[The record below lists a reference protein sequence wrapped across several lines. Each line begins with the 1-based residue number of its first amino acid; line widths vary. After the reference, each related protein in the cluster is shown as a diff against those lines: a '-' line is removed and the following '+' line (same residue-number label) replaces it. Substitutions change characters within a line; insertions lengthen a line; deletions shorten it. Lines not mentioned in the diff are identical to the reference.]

1 MRFDSKKT
9 TTHILWILLATAL
22 IVYFLPQ
29 KKDQTLSFEENRP
42 WDHKELIAPFEIYI
56 YPDTS
61 NVIDSLKNAFIPI
74 AEVNN
79 KTIDT
84 IIATLYQSNLSI
96 VNKIIPTLQAQYELG
111 VIDADSY
118 SLIENGKL
126 PYLRILDGKYL
137 NKVETN
143 NYASPR
149 KLYLMIDS
157 LAQDS
162 TTRNAL
168 KALNIQQLL
177 IPNIAINESK
187 TERAYNE
194 DLARATAPTGIIMQN
209 ERIIDRGQ
217 KVTPELFRILTT
229 YKEMLAQ
236 QSPDT
241 NRTKWIHILGQSLFV
256 LILIIILYLYLF
268 IFGRDIIINR
278 GNLIFILM
286 LVTIFGILASF
297 ASSLFNNG
305 IYLVPFVIIPI
316 VVLVFFDART
326 AIFCHII
333 EILICASFAP
343 FPLEFIVVQFC
354 AGAVAVYS
362 LKELSKRSQLL
373 RTALLVFIAYVVSFI
388 SVEIL
393 LNNSIPNTAQR
404 VIGFI
409 AINSV
414 LTSFAYV
421 LLFII
426 EKMFGL
432 ISMVTLVELSDI
444 NNPLLRELSEQC
456 PGTFQHSMAVSNL
469 AAEAASRIGANIQLV
484 RTGALY
490 HDIGKIKNPAFFT
503 ENQRGVNPHDTLDPI
518 NSAEIVVNHVN
529 DGIKLASK
537 AKLPAIIQDFIRQH
551 HGCGK
556 AKYFYISQCQ
566 KHPDEIVDETPFTYP
581 GPNPN
586 TKETSLLMM
595 ADAVEAASRSLKD
608 HSLLSITNLV
618 ERIVESQ
625 IDDGLHNDSPISF
638 RDIKVI
644 KESFINSISTMY
656 HSRIIYPDSA
666 SANKKNNVDNNPQ
679 PSIPNI

>member
-268 IFGRDIIINR
+268 IFGHDIIISR

-393 LNNSIPNTAQR
+393 LNSSIPNTAQR

>member
-137 NKVETN
+137 KKVETN

-666 SANKKNNVDNNPQ
+666 SANKKNNVDNNSQ